1 MLAAENGSIPR
12 AKVGGMADVIRDLPA
27 ALAQQGVMAD
37 VIMPSYGFLA
47 GSVNATKLTEFSVTF
62 GGARQSVA
70 LLSTPHPDVEGAVI
84 YFIDTQ
90 DGVFSGK
97 PQEIYSQGS
106 DERPFAEDANKF
118 ALFCLC
124 VATAINEQ
132 VLPEPD
138 LIHLHDWHCA
148 MFALL
153 SQYDEDFQNI
163 STIPFVYTIH
173 NLAIQGI
180 RPLRDDSSSMSAWYP
195 GLLEK
200 LSPEQL
206 GSVIDPRYP
215 HCINPMRVGINL
227 CAKVHL
233 VSPTYADEV
242 LNPSDHH
249 AGFFGGEGLEVDLQR
264 KQDSG
269 ALVGIL
275 NACVYD
281 ELALPD
287 QTTVGSAK
295 VSVSDKASVR
305 DKLRDKGVNGAAT
318 KKRASATDP
327 NNTQDK
333 CREDQGIANKGD
345 SWLRLLEQMESAL
358 LRWQGDK
365 QWVASCDLIALTRI
379 AGLWRCGG
387 RSKDMHPSHPQ
398 SSDKK
403 LLNKPPMNTL
413 KSPSMLVTSVGR
425 LTDQKVLILRQTVLL
440 TNGQRLSVLESI
452 LQALAQA
459 HPEGVFILLGS
470 GDAEIAREFSAIAA
484 RYANFIFLN
493 GYDEAVSDAL
503 YQNGDLFMMP
513 SSFEPCGISQMLAMK
528 AGQICLVHGVGGL
541 RDTVADNETG
551 YLFFGDSLAGQAES
565 LLVRFTDILGE
576 YNSDK
581 WLNMQGLACQVRFD
595 WASSALKYRQDLYG
609 FD

>member
-27 ALAQQGVMAD
+27 ALAQQDVIAD

-47 GSVNATKLTEFSVTF
+47 GSVNAIKLAEFRVTF
-62 GGARQSVA
+62 SGSRQSVS
-70 LLSTPHPDVEGAVI
+70 LLSTPNPDVEGAVI
-84 YFIDTQ
+84 YFIDIQ

-97 PQEIYSQGS
+97 PHEIYSQGS

-132 VLPEPD
+132 LLPMPD
-138 LIHLHDWHCA
+138 LIHLHDWHSA

-153 SQYDEDFQNI
+153 SQYDDNFQHL
-163 STIPFVYTIH
+163 SAIPCVYTIH
-173 NLAIQGI
+173 NLAIQGT
-180 RPLRDDSSSMSAWYP
+180 RPLRDDSSSLNAWFP
-195 GLLEK
+195 NLLDK
-200 LSPEQL
+200 LTSDQL
-206 GSVIDPRYP
+206 ESVIDPRYR

-242 LNPSDHH
+242 LKPSDHD
-249 AGFFGGEGLEVDLQR
+249 AGFFGGEGLEADLQR

-281 ELALPD
+281 ELGDETRVAL
-287 QTTVGSAK
+287 
-295 VSVSDKASVR
+295 SVKES
-305 DKLRDKGVNGAAT
+305 L
-318 KKRASATDP
+318 
-327 NNTQDK
+327 
-333 CREDQGIANKGD
+333 GIAEQDD
-345 SWLRLLEQMESAL
+345 SWLGLLELMESAL
-358 LRWQGDK
+358 LCWQGDK
-365 QWVASCDLIALTRI
+365 QWVTGCDQIALTRI
-379 AGLWRCGG
+379 SGLWR
-387 RSKDMHPSHPQ
+387 RVWLSKDTQVYKLQSADKPSR
-398 SSDKK
+398 
-403 LLNKPPMNTL
+403 NKH
-413 KSPSMLVTSVGR
+413 KGPSMLVTSVGR
-425 LTDQKVLILRQTVLL
+425 LTDQKVLILRQRVLL
-440 TNGQRLSVLESI
+440 ANGQRVSVLESI

-503 YQNGDLFMMP
+503 YRNGDLFMMP

-565 LLVRFTDILGE
+565 LLERFSDVLGE

-581 WLNMQGLACQVRFD
+581 WLNMERLASQQRFD
-595 WASSALKYRQDLYG
+595 WANSALKYKQDLYG
-609 FD
+609 FA

>member
-27 ALAQQGVMAD
+27 ALAEQGVMTD

-47 GSVNATKLTEFSVTF
+47 GSVNATKLAEFSVTF

-70 LLSTPHPDVEGAVI
+70 LLSTPHPEVEGAVI
-84 YFIDTQ
+84 YFIDAQ

-97 PQEIYSQGS
+97 AQEIYSQGS

-124 VATAINEQ
+124 VATAINEHL
-132 VLPEPD
+132 LPWPK
-138 LIHLHDWHCA
+138 LIHLHDWHSA
-148 MFALL
+148 MFSLL
-153 SQYDEDFQNI
+153 SQYDEDFQKL
-163 STIPFVYTIH
+163 SAIPCVYTIH

-180 RPLRDDSSSMSAWYP
+180 RPLRGDSSSLSAWFP
-195 GLLEK
+195 NLLEK

-206 GSVIDPRYP
+206 RAVIDPRYP

-242 LNPSDHH
+242 LKPSDHG
-249 AGFFGGEGLEVDLQR
+249 AGFFGGEGLEADLQR

-281 ELALPD
+281 ELADEASVKESL
-287 QTTVGSAK
+287 GSA
-295 VSVSDKASVR
+295 KASVR
-305 DKLRDKGVNGAAT
+305 DKLRDKGVRGTAA
-318 KKRASATDP
+318 KNRA
-327 NNTQDK
+327 NTQELGNKPDHP
-333 CREDQGIANKGD
+333 RAVQGIVEQD
-345 SWLRLLEQMESAL
+345 DTWLGLLELMESAL
-358 LRWQGDK
+358 LCWQGDK
-365 QWVASCDLIALTRI
+365 QWVACCDQIALTRI
-379 AGLWRCGG
+379 AGLWR
-387 RSKDMHPSHPQ
+387 RVWLSKDTQLSKLQSADKPSM
-398 SSDKK
+398 
-403 LLNKPPMNTL
+403 NKHIGPN
-413 KSPSMLVTSVGR
+413 MLVTSVGR
-425 LTDQKVLILRQTVLL
+425 LTDQKVLILRQRVVLA
-440 TNGQRLSVLESI
+440 NGQRVSVLESI
-452 LQALAQA
+452 LQALAQT

-470 GDAEIAREFSAIAA
+470 GDAKIAREFSAIAA
-484 RYANFIFLN
+484 GYANFIFLN

-503 YQNGDLFMMP
+503 YRNGDLFMMP

-565 LLVRFTDILGE
+565 LLGRFSDALGE
-576 YNSDK
+576 YNSEK
-581 WLNMQGLACQVRFD
+581 WQSMERLASQQRFD
-595 WASSALKYRQDLYG
+595 WASSALKYRQDLYE
-609 FD
+609 F